1 MENDLLIASPESV
14 ADLGWQP
21 VLSPAHPPSWKH
33 EPVLLDLPQAPACL
47 PLTPHAPAHPCPFKE
62 PAR

>member
-1 MENDLLIASPESV
+1 MENDVLRASPESV

-21 VLSPAHPPSWKH
+21 VSPAHPPSWKH